1 MGKWCPEAARK
12 VVSPWFTTWHS
23 FLFFMQWYSHFAF
36 RLDLPFWVQP
46 WFSKFV
52 SRLYTPIL
60 LSRLYFFPDM
70 TFLCFA
76 QTWHLYSVSR
86 HCLPFSDQ
94 TYPSYFV
101 SRLYF
106 PISFLDLTFL
116 PWIQSIHSYLVR
128 RLDLPISCPDLT
140 FLSSVATLVS
150 TPKLAPPQVFTC
162 GREILMVEKYLER
175 EILMICWTRR
185 VFRLRAAHL

>member
-1 MGKWCPEAARK
+1 MVSWGRK
-12 VVSPWFTTWHS
+12 KSCVTLIYNLTFI
-23 FLFFMQWYSHFAF
+23 
-36 RLDLPFWVQP
+36 
-46 WFSKFV
+46 
-52 SRLYTPIL
+52 PIL
-60 LSRLYFFPDM
+60 YAVIFPFSFQNWPAFLGPAMIFQICIQALHSYFVSRLYFFPDM
-70 TFLCFA
+70 TFQCFA

-140 FLSSVATLVS
+140 FLSSVVTPVS

-175 EILMICWTRR
+175 EILMICWTLR